1 MAKVMIIVKEGDC
14 LIVVIEEASYPGE
27 QSIPPVVEFGITMT
41 LTSEGG

>member
-14 LIVVIEEASYPGE
+14 LLVMIEEASYLGE
-27 QSIPPVVEFGITMT
+27 LSIPAAVEFGITMT